1 MDHAADRDYVADLS
15 RWEDSGAV
23 WEVVADTGKGLTIAL
38 LRCDGGEEADRFT
51 SDDPRL
57 RAFVEKRSP
66 NRGRSGQDGRR

>member
-1 MDHAADRDYVADLS
+1 MDSDRVAELR

-23 WEVVADTGKGLTIAL
+23 WSVVSRKDDRVTIAL

-57 RAFVEKRSP
+57 LEYI
-66 NRGRSGQDGRR
+66 GQRCSSTD